1 MSPQPQLNNPRADL
15 AWLFGEAE
23 SLMGYRSSFSSM
35 IEALKGCGGE
45 VTAGDDG
52 TLVNSSQV
60 AIGGEDQMIDQLDAR
75 RSMSRL
81 GATTKERRIMR
92 AFRKLAPH
100 HQGVLAAFYE
110 PRQLPP
116 DVERVVGP
124 VARLA
129 PFTATARAING
140 YSGDWLARACARKT
154 ADARAVRIKA
164 EATALLEQ
172 AVRAYEDAARGGTVA
187 ALRAALDLAVST

>member
-1 MSPQPQLNNPRADL
+1 MSPQLNNPRADL

-23 SLMGYRSSFSSM
+23 ALMGYRSSFGSM
-35 IEALKGCGGE
+35 IEALKGCGGD
-45 VTAGDDG
+45 VSAGDDG
-52 TLVNSSQV
+52 ALVNSFQV

-92 AFRKLAPH
+92 AFRKLSPH
-100 HQGVLAAFYE
+100 HQLVLAAYHE
-110 PRQLPP
+110 PRQLPV

-124 VARLA
+124 AARLA
-129 PFTATARAING
+129 SLTATARAING
-140 YSGDWLARACARKT
+140 YSIDWLARACARKT
-154 ADARAVRIKA
+154 ADARAIRIKT
-164 EATALLEQ
+164 EATKLLEQ
-172 AVRAYEDAARGGTVA
+172 AVRAYEIAASGGTVA